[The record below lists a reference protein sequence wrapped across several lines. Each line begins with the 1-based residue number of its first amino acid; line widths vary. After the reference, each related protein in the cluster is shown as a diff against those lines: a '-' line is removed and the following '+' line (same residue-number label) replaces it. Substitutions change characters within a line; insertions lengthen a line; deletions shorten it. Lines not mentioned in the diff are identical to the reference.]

1 MHVPSYVADLHS
13 TPNWMNQQ
21 LQGSVQLILNNYQ
34 MTKYVLELTLLDQA
48 EPWTE
53 QIVLFQAFSNPIS
66 WQHLYT
72 YNKHDVCQ

>member
-48 EPWTE
+48 EP
-53 QIVLFQAFSNPIS
+53 
-66 WQHLYT
+66 
-72 YNKHDVCQ
+72 